1 MNKKIYILPFAALAM
16 TLGAC
21 DDQIMEWQDGD
32 GTVSSSEIP
41 LEVQEKLALY
51 KPIKDYMQQYHPET
65 QITNGM
71 GLDKYLSDEAYRNII
86 NANFQGV
93 TFGNAM
99 KHSSVV
105 SASGKYNWEN
115 VDKFLAINPGLS
127 LHGHNLLWHTQ
138 QQQAYL
144 KSLIAPTLVQD
155 QSGSDDGITNILAG
169 DASDFE
175 GGTTGGWGSWGSN
188 KDSAEVVDGVGRD
201 GSKALVL
208 KNKGDGNAWEAQCA
222 FTFDSPLKQNVDY
235 KIAFYAKSDSPAG
248 ELQFQYQNGTTYGS
262 QGGYNTFSVGTA
274 WTLCEYTFKIA
285 DYDDVNR
292 IILNFGKV
300 GATYTIDDI
309 RFGEYKEPEP
319 DPMTNVL
326 VGDDSDFEGGT
337 LGNWGSWGSNK
348 DSAEAVEGA
357 GKDGSYGMVLKNK
370 GDGNAWEAQCAY
382 TFDVPL
388 KKGVPYI
395 IQFDAKSDTG
405 AGELQFQYQNGTT
418 YGSQGG
424 YNTFNVGTDWIRCE
438 YEFTIADYDDVNR
451 IILNYG
457 KVGGTYCLDN
467 IKFGEKTASA
477 KKRGWRAASFHYELK
492 TPEEKRAILL
502 DAMEAWIKESM
513 THVNVCTSWDVI
525 NEPIDDNTRWR
536 GFDNAFMQNGEDEEP
551 DQAPVETT
559 ETGLDLKWISG
570 HWYWGYFIGK
580 DYGAKA
586 FEFAGKYN
594 TNGAKLFVND
604 YNLETS
610 PSKLKA
616 LIEFVQYI
624 DQNSPTKVDG
634 IGTQMHVSTSITKEQ
649 VDAMF
654 KTLAATGK
662 LVRVTELDVTLGTAT
677 PSAEQLQKQSDTYQ
691 MIIESY
697 FENVPEAQRSAITVW
712 GLSDKADEHEYWL
725 KDCSP
730 NIWDA
735 SYARKT
741 AYKGVCDAIAG
752 KDISVDFNGD
762 QWKDLVEPDEESS
775 EK

>member
-1 MNKKIYILPFAALAM
+1 M
-16 TLGAC
+16 
-21 DDQIMEWQDGD
+21 
-32 GTVSSSEIP
+32 
-41 LEVQEKLALY
+41 
-51 KPIKDYMQQYHPET
+51 
-65 QITNGM
+65 
-71 GLDKYLSDEAYRNII
+71 
-86 NANFQGV
+86 
-93 TFGNAM
+93 
-99 KHSSVV
+99 
-105 SASGKYNWEN
+105 
-115 VDKFLAINPGLS
+115 
-127 LHGHNLLWHTQ
+127 
-138 QQQAYL
+138 
-144 KSLIAPTLVQD
+144 
-155 QSGSDDGITNILAG
+155 
-169 DASDFE
+169 
-175 GGTTGGWGSWGSN
+175 
-188 KDSAEVVDGVGRD
+188 VDGVGRD

-222 FTFDSPLKQNVDY
+222 FTFDTPLKQNVDY

-502 DAMEAWIKESM
+502 DAMEAL
-513 THVNVCTSWDVI
+513 
-525 NEPIDDNTRWR
+525 
-536 GFDNAFMQNGEDEEP
+536 
-551 DQAPVETT
+551 DQ
-559 ETGLDLKWISG
+559 
-570 HWYWGYFIGK
+570 
-580 DYGAKA
+580 
-586 FEFAGKYN
+586 
-594 TNGAKLFVND
+594 
-604 YNLETS
+604 
-610 PSKLKA
+610 
-616 LIEFVQYI
+616 
-624 DQNSPTKVDG
+624 G
-634 IGTQMHVSTSITKEQ
+634 IH
-649 VDAMF
+649 
-654 KTLAATGK
+654 
-662 LVRVTELDVTLGTAT
+662 
-677 PSAEQLQKQSDTYQ
+677 
-691 MIIESY
+691 
-697 FENVPEAQRSAITVW
+697 
-712 GLSDKADEHEYWL
+712 
-725 KDCSP
+725 
-730 NIWDA
+730 
-735 SYARKT
+735 
-741 AYKGVCDAIAG
+741 
-752 KDISVDFNGD
+752 
-762 QWKDLVEPDEESS
+762 
-775 EK
+775 